1 MENAHTV
8 IDLYS
13 WNQALYLNIRKREH
27 MRLSFASQ
35 KQERSF
41 LFGIDDRC
49 TTTFPLSFPLSTLL
63 RATIILVSMSAY
75 SDNYLLLSGS
85 GSGTQSPRIPSIN
98 IKNEPGSPVNNE
110 LLSRSLDIK
119 KQLSQSFQGTSSGG
133 ISKPQSRRNSAFH
146 VMSDQDD
153 EDDGQGH
160 ERKRRDHINDRI
172 QELLTLIPPDYFQD
186 SSKDQGTAEELAAR
200 NTGTKDG
207 KPNKGQILSKS
218 VEYIKDLQNLIDEN
232 NRMEVQLLVKLRKLE
247 MYEQGKVNVPVSV
260 GTTSAELA
268 LGEIGVGPHS
278 EEYFRKVLKDAT
290 GLDRDV

>member
-1 MENAHTV
+1 
-8 IDLYS
+8 
-13 WNQALYLNIRKREH
+13 

>member
-1 MENAHTV
+1 
-8 IDLYS
+8 
-13 WNQALYLNIRKREH
+13 

-98 IKNEPGSPVNNE
+98 
-110 LLSRSLDIK
+110 IK